1 MDAFEYITVLLSII
15 LGVGVAQ
22 LLPGSARLLR
32 DGRSLASAWWVIVI
46 VLNLLIGMLQV
57 WWVSFIW
64 RGVEGMDLRRLRRVH
79 GAAHPAQPA
88 RVLGAAFGPAPR
100 RRCARARLRRAA
112 AAVLRDH
119 RTFPSASF
127 VQQWLLD
134 GNRPAMDLDS
144 MLRLLWIVLAV
155 PGFCSRRI
163 AVQAGVAALSL
174 VLMLACIY
182 LLFLRIR

>member
-1 MDAFEYITVLLSII
+1 MDEFEYITVLLSII
-15 LGVGVAQ
+15 LGLGVAQ
-22 LLPGSARLLR
+22 LLSGFARLLR

-64 RGVEGMDLRRLRRVH
+64 RGVEEWTFVGY
-79 GAAHPAQPA
+79 
-88 RVLGAAFGPAPR
+88 AAFMVLPILLYLLAYLVLPSDLHLDGDALAQAFVAR
-100 RRCARARLRRAA
+100 RRPFYAIIAL
-112 AAVLRDH
+112 V
-119 RTFPSASF
+119 PPASF

-163 AVQAGVAALSL
+163 AVQAGVALLSL
-174 VLMLACIY
+174 ALMLAYIY